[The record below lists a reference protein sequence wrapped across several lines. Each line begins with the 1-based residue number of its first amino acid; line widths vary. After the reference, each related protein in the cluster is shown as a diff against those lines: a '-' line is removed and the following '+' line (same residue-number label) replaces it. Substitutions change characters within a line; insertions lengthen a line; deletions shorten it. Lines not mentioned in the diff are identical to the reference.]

1 MRSPARPVPGR
12 PSPPRL
18 VRVAPGPGL
27 VPLSPHRRCR
37 GERGQGGEG
46 RSKTPDSR
54 PQRGNDRGRGRG
66 HEPRAARGER
76 PRGTATEATHPE
88 ARRDGER
95 DAQLGRH
102 GAKGRPAEDR
112 ADGIEPFSSPQARS
126 PHSRRPGGTL
136 PSGDPPGEIRAP
148 LPRGRRA
155 MARSIA
161 WEVHEDEIMRYHR
174 YPTKSRLRRL
184 LDRLKRS
191 RRPSPQRQQIVGKG
205 YGCRFVRGS
214 HVR

>member
-1 MRSPARPVPGR
+1 VRSPARPVPGR
-12 PSPPRL
+12 PSPPGL

-66 HEPRAARGER
+66 HEPKAARGER

-102 GAKGRPAEDR
+102 GAEGRPAARLSRWDR
-112 ADGIEPFSSPQARS
+112 AILVAASPFTTFAKARGEHCLPVIRREKSELRSQGDGGLWPDQSLGKFTRMRS
-126 PHSRRPGGTL
+126 
-136 PSGDPPGEIRAP
+136 
-148 LPRGRRA
+148 
-155 MARSIA
+155 
-161 WEVHEDEIMRYHR
+161 
-174 YPTKSRLRRL
+174 
-184 LDRLKRS
+184 
-191 RRPSPQRQQIVGKG
+191 
-205 YGCRFVRGS
+205 
-214 HVR
+214 